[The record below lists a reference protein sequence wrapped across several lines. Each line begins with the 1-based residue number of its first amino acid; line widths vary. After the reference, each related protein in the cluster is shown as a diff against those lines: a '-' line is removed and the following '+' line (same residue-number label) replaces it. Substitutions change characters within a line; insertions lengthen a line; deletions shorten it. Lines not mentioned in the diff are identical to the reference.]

1 MHRKNFNKSKRF
13 KRSRR
18 PKQDYFIPGVLGIK
32 VLDGDVDLALKK
44 LKKEL
49 KEAGTMQTLKE
60 KRYFEKKSSKRR
72 KLIDNAVRKQQYRE
86 KLERAFWKD
95 YCWLVPPNG
104 KIGPN
109 LPE

>member
-1 MHRKNFNKSKRF
+1 MRKDFKGKKRF

-18 PKQDYFIPGVLGIK
+18 PKQDYFIPGALGIK

-49 KEAGTMQTLKE
+49 KEAGTMQTLKQN
-60 KRYFEKKSSKRR
+60 RYFEKKSSKRR
-72 KLIDNAVRKQQYRE
+72 REIDDAVRKQHYRE
-86 KLERAFWKD
+86 KLEREFWKD